1 MSVVANYIGTLDYPE
16 FYTFSAVAKVD
27 AYTVAPTNKGLTLA
41 AFSFANDTAGAVQC
55 KLYHFDGTTEYLVW
69 TGSVPANTTAI
80 VESNPTR
87 LRPGDIIRAVGAA
100 SVTLKLSLIA
110 QLETSR

>member
-16 FYTFSAVAKVD
+16 FFAFSGTAKVD
-27 AYTVAPTNKGLTLA
+27 AYTVSASNKGLTLA
-41 AFSFANDTAGAVQC
+41 AFSFANDSASPVQC
-55 KLYHFDGTTEYLVW
+55 KLYHFDGTAERLVW
-69 TGSVPANTTAI
+69 TGSVAANDTKI

-87 LRPGDIIRAVGAA
+87 LKPSDVIRAVGAA